1 MFPTDQQTSCTCIC
15 PVTFAV
21 HANVKYLQKYLSSF
35 TAHEMITQPLALR
48 DSVLNLFSVWL
59 LEKAWPRLSALYSSL
74 RL

>member
-48 DSVLNLFSVWL
+48 DSVLNLFLFGCWKKPGLVY
-59 LEKAWPRLSALYSSL
+59 PLYIHL
-74 RL
+74 